1 MAEATFYW
9 HDYETWGA
17 HPQVD
22 RPAQF
27 AGVRT
32 DLDFNPCGRPL
43 TIYSQPTPDFLPHPQ
58 AVLITGITPQHAL
71 QHGMQEC
78 AFAEK
83 IAEQFSQP
91 QTTIIGYNNL
101 AFDDEVT
108 RHLFYRNFID
118 PYAHTWQQQNS
129 RWDLIDVV
137 RACYALRP
145 DGIVWPE
152 NDAGTVSMRLEH
164 LTQANGI
171 DHGQAHDA
179 TADVYATIALAKLL
193 KTKQP
198 KLFDYAY
205 SIRHKK
211 SLREMID
218 LVNFKPLV
226 HVAGFYGAMQGY
238 LSLIMPIGFAD
249 DNPNAVVYWNLREDP
264 VALAGLSDEAL
275 QQRRFAN
282 RDERNTNGWP
292 VFGAQQLALNRC
304 PFLAPLNVLTETV
317 QQRWQLD
324 LELYMQRAQWLAN
337 NAELRERLCHAV
349 QFRSSDNDNN
359 DPELQLY
366 SGAFFSDQ
374 DRSNMNIIRQTAP
387 EQLAGLAL
395 NFADERLPEML
406 FRYRARNY
414 PATLNDAELQRWRAF
429 CQQRLLAPLPKAL
442 SAEAFMFELE
452 QCANAVGADAHKQR
466 LLKDLYRYAQNL

>member
-27 AGVRT
+27 AGLRT
-32 DLDFNPCGRPL
+32 DLELNPIGRPL
-43 TIYSQPTPDFLPHPQ
+43 TIFSQPTPDFLPHPQ
-58 AVLITGITPQHAL
+58 AVLITGITPQQAL
-71 QHGMQEC
+71 QQGMQEC
-78 AFAEK
+78 VFAEK

-91 QTTIIGYNNL
+91 HTTIIGYNNL

-179 TADVYATIALAKLL
+179 TADVYATIALARLL
-193 KTKQP
+193 KTQQP

-205 SIRHKK
+205 SIRQKQR
-211 SLREMID
+211 LRDMID

-226 HVAGFYGAMQGY
+226 HVAGFYGALQGY

-249 DNPNAVVYWNLREDP
+249 DNPNALIYWNLREDP
-264 VALAGLSDEAL
+264 AELQELSDEEL
-275 QQRRFAN
+275 QQRRFAK
-282 RDERNTNGWP
+282 RDERNAKGWP

-304 PFLAPLNVLTETV
+304 PFLAPMAVLTDEV
-317 QQRWQLD
+317 QQRWQLATEQM
-324 LELYMQRAQWLAN
+324 LQRAQWLVEHP
-337 NAELRERLCHAV
+337 ELRERLCLALRY
-349 QFRSSDNDNN
+349 QNATDGPQ

-374 DRSNMNIIRQTAP
+374 DRSNMAIIRQTP
-387 EQLAGLAL
+387 PDQLAGLEL
-395 NFADERLPEML
+395 NFVDERLPEML

-429 CQQRLLAPLPKAL
+429 CQQRLLDPLPKAL
-442 SAEAFMFELE
+442 SAEDFLFELE
-452 QCANAVGADAHKQR
+452 QTASLVGEDTHKQR
-466 LLKDLYRYAQNL
+466 LLKDLYRYAQSL